1 VIARPNSLDNYR
13 MHPAAFLAPVAVF
26 LGLITI
32 KVACHRKRHMAAFLG
47 SCLYLAAMLAGA
59 AAGLFPVL
67 LPAVG
72 TAGQDITIALA
83 LAGPHT
89 LQVGLV
95 WWSFGILLAVFYFFV
110 VYWLFRGKVPEDDAE
125 GYGHQ

>member
-1 VIARPNSLDNYR
+1 
-13 MHPAAFLAPVAVF
+13 
-26 LGLITI
+26 
-32 KVACHRKRHMAAFLG
+32 
-47 SCLYLAAMLAGA
+47 MLAGA

-72 TAGQDITIALA
+72 TEGRDITVALA

-95 WWSFGILLAVFYFFV
+95 WWCLGMLLALSYFAV
-110 VYWLFRGKVPEDDAE
+110 VYWLFRGKVSEDAE
-125 GYGHQ
+125 SYGH